1 MYVYVFVCVWHRD
14 IPRQQALYHSTGN
27 SNIPNTLIGNHDDD
41 QQQQQQEKERDA
53 TSNLRI
59 GVLRSERFQLLYF
72 KSGLFSISGFKYN
85 TTTANE
91 R

>member
-1 MYVYVFVCVWHRD
+1 MCVWHRD
-14 IPRQQALYHSTGN
+14 IPRQQALHHSTGN

-53 TSNLRI
+53 TSNWQI

-72 KSGLFSISGFKYN
+72 KSGLFSINGFKYN